1 MGLVVRVF
9 DLEWIYQVAR
19 GGGGSKG
26 GAAGDGEYTGH
37 GHIVTVRFRE
47 EKKGEGDAKERSVWQ
62 ACRYRWR
69 HLLAAANPATGRSVA
84 DRGAYGSIGSK
95 QGARGGGEDKVPSL

>member
-9 DLEWIYQVAR
+9 DLEWIYQVAK

-47 EKKGEGDAKERSVWQ
+47 EKKGEGGCEGEVGLAGLPI
-62 ACRYRWR
+62 
-69 HLLAAANPATGRSVA
+69 LLVPPSAAANPATGRSVA
-84 DRGAYGSIGSK
+84 DHGAYGSIGSK

>member
-1 MGLVVRVF
+1 VVAVVRVEP
-9 DLEWIYQVAR
+9 LEMGNTLGMGTLSPYGLER
-19 GGGGSKG
+19 RK
-26 GAAGDGEYTGH
+26 
-37 GHIVTVRFRE
+37 RE
-47 EKKGEGDAKERSVWQ
+47 RGDAKERSVWQ
-62 ACRYRWR
+62 ACRYRWC